1 MLCSQLFDL
10 DAGTDYADLGSDETL
25 YPDDM
30 SADQRKQLLGANPK
44 PGLEEQRRH
53 AHMIALNAGRMGLT
67 LPVPTAV
74 HVALHNLSCFR
85 QNPDG
90 QGGIEL
96 SGEIRGLK
104 SVKDESGRYHVM
116 MYGSYRPFPFEIDGS
131 LRCRLTGLN
140 TFYDAGSGIGQLPLQ
155 AAATTGARSIGVEFD
170 QARHEMAG
178 TLLAAY
184 KEVMADYGIGA
195 GIFGSIDALVTYV
208 QGNIL
213 CQSDVMCHSH
223 VMFFNNANEWF
234 SKGSTDVNEGFAD
247 MVRAC
252 PVGTQVLC
260 MDHLKMAEPYCV
272 FEVFQSQ
279 PNSTSWNSEP
289 QKMLAYTKV
298 SLSWHCASCHRAN
311 NGLPDKSCCWCGV
324 KVRAARSGEAKRL
337 KIIEIK
343 P

>member
-1 MLCSQLFDL
+1 MLCSRLFDL

-30 SADQRKQLLGANPK
+30 SADQRRQLLGANLK
-44 PGLEEQRRH
+44 QGLEEQRRH

-74 HVALHNLSCFR
+74 HVAFHNLACFR
-85 QNPDG
+85 KHPDG
-90 QGGIEL
+90 QCGIEL
-96 SGEIRGLK
+96 RGETRGLK
-104 SVKDESGRYHVM
+104 SVKNESGRPHVM
-116 MYGSYRPFPFEIDGS
+116 MYGSYLFYAFEIDVL
-131 LRCRLTGLN
+131 LRSCLTGLN

-170 QARHEMAG
+170 QARHDMAG

-213 CQSDVMCHSH
+213 CQSDMMRHSH

-234 SKGSTDVNEGFAD
+234 SKGPTDVNEGFAG

-260 MDHLKMAEPYCV
+260 MSQLKMAEPYCV
-272 FEVFQSQ
+272 CEDFKSNLTLTN
-279 PNSTSWNSEP
+279 PTR
-289 QKMLAYTKV
+289 
-298 SLSWHCASCHRAN
+298 RA
-311 NGLPDKSCCWCGV
+311 
-324 KVRAARSGEAKRL
+324 
-337 KIIEIK
+337 
-343 P
+343 